1 MCVSTMTIRVIL
13 NPRAGSGRAAAR
25 LPEIRRA
32 LTQAGLA
39 FEIHETSGPGHATR
53 LAREAHRDGVE
64 TIAIV
69 GGDGT
74 TNEVAQAYLDPS
86 GAPTPGP
93 QLALIPAGTGGDF
106 RKTFG
111 LDDSVDAA
119 VTRLKRSAPRQIDLG
134 VLECEAADGSRSTH
148 AFINIMSFGI
158 GGLTDR
164 LVNAGPKWLGGKA
177 AFFLGT
183 LRALAS
189 YRNAAVEVMVDGKPW
204 LRGPVLNVAVANGQY
219 FGGGMHIAPDADPS
233 DGRFDIVA
241 MGDISPARSL
251 VLTPKVYKGTHIG
264 QHQILSCRGSS
275 VEARALKLD
284 EEVLIDN
291 DGETPGKLPIRVTL
305 APGAVTVLA

>member
-1 MCVSTMTIRVIL
+1 MSIRVIL

-39 FEIHETSGPGHATR
+39 FDVRETSSPGHATQ
-53 LAREAHRDGVE
+53 LAREAHRDGIE

-74 TNEVAQAYLDPS
+74 TNEVAQAYLDS
-86 GAPTPGP
+86 TGAPTAGP

-111 LDDSVDAA
+111 FDDSVDAA
-119 VTRLKRSAPRQIDLG
+119 ISRLKQRQLRRVDLG
-134 VLECEAADGSRSTH
+134 VVECEAADGARTTH
-148 AFINIMSFGI
+148 AFLNIMSFGI

-183 LRALAS
+183 IRALAV
-189 YRNAAVEVMVDGKPW
+189 YRNAAVEVIVDGKPW
-204 LRGPVLNVAVANGQY
+204 LRGPVLNVAVANGQF
-219 FGGGMHIAPDADPS
+219 FGGGMHIAPNADPS
-233 DGRFDIVA
+233 DGLFDIVA
-241 MGDISPARSL
+241 LGDISPARSL
-251 VLTPKVYKGTHIG
+251 TLTPKVYKGTHIG
-264 QHQILSCRGSS
+264 ERQVLSCRGAR
-275 VEARALKLD
+275 VEARALKS
-284 EEVLIDN
+284 EHEVLIDN
-291 DGETPGKLPIRVTL
+291 DGETPGKLPIRVSL
-305 APGAVTVLA
+305 AQGAVSILS